1 MRRPVFPTGI
11 ATQMRCSSL
20 LALAVLAS
28 CGGAGLGDPCAATDD
43 CASTLQCVSNV
54 CRPRCLRAP
63 DCGDGFACGEDGTC
77 REATG
82 QLGDSCV
89 SEVDCVGG
97 LACELSGVSAPGGMQ
112 ASCVS
117 AGGGHP
123 ANATCTVDLDCRN
136 HTCALGRCIDLC
148 RETRD
153 CGVGTSC
160 AQIPRIEANGAM
172 FAGCLQA
179 TGSLAW
185 RIPVHS
191 SAETVKLPIP
201 NTAQSVAVTM
211 RVDDPNQQV
220 GVTSITSPDNLTL
233 LDVGHDPYADPVRHR
248 PDLGQSVLVMPS
260 TPDLPLRPG
269 AYTLDVRSLK
279 PPFTPASIGTATP
292 MVTAV
297 IKLDA
302 SVILD
307 LHFYFLNFEDHPC
320 ASAFGTAGTIN
331 AVVANSS
338 TFFQNDFLGKLRQ
351 VFAHGG
357 VALGTLSYEDCCV
370 DDGGVKQAHPDL
382 DGLDISNAAAL
393 LALGKHAVGVNVFFV
408 RSLAPIGLQAFGPNP
423 GPAGLAGT
431 SQSGVII
438 SLDTLCYRTWNDL
451 ARLTAHELSRYMGLY
466 DNVGIDPAQRD
477 PISDSDDSSANLMF
491 YSEFG
496 GAELSQGQHDILS
509 RSPVLR

>member
-1 MRRPVFPTGI
+1 
-11 ATQMRCSSL
+11 MRCSSL
-20 LALAVLAS
+20 IALAMLAS
-28 CGGAGLGDPCAATDD
+28 CGGAGLGNACATTDD
-43 CASTLQCVSNV
+43 CATTLQCVASI
-54 CRPRCLRAP
+54 CRSRCLRAP
-63 DCGDGFACGEDGTC
+63 DCGDGFACGPDGTC

-82 QLGDSCV
+82 QLGDSCA

-97 LACELSGVSAPGGMQ
+97 LACELSSGSPAGSVQ
-112 ASCVS
+112 ASCVAS
-117 AGGGHP
+117 GAGHP
-123 ANATCTVDLDCRN
+123 ANATCTVDSECRN

-153 CGVGTSC
+153 CGVGTSG
-160 AQIPRIEANGAM
+160 AEIPRIEANGAM

-185 RIPVHS
+185 SIPVHS
-191 SAETVKLPIP
+191 SAETIKLPIP
-201 NTAQSVAVTM
+201 NTARSVAVTL
-211 RVDDPNQQV
+211 RVEDPNQQV
-220 GVTSITSPDNLTL
+220 GVTHITSPDNLTL
-233 LDVGHDPYADPVRHR
+233 LDVSDDPFADPVRHR
-248 PDLGQSVLVMPS
+248 PALGQSVLVMPS
-260 TPDLPLRPG
+260 TPDVPLRPG

-279 PPFTPASIGTATP
+279 PPFTQASIGTATP

-307 LHFYFLNFEDHPC
+307 LHFYFLNLEDHPC
-320 ASAFGTAGTIN
+320 APAFGAAGMLDAAI
-331 AVVANSS
+331 ANSS

-357 VALGTLSYEDCCV
+357 VALGTLSYEDCCA
-370 DDGGVKQAHPDL
+370 DDSGVIQAHPDL
-382 DGLDISNAAAL
+382 DGLDIANAGAL
-393 LALGKHAVGVNVFFV
+393 LALGKHRSGVNVFFV
-408 RSLAPIGLQAFGPNP
+408 RSLAPVGLQAFGPNP

-431 SQSGVII
+431 AQSGLII
-438 SLDTLCYRTWNDL
+438 SLDTLCYRSWNDL
-451 ARLTAHELSRYMGLY
+451 ARLTAHELARYMGLY
-466 DNVGIDPAQRD
+466 DNVELDPSQRD
-477 PISDSDDSSANLMF
+477 PISDSDGSSENLMF

>member
-1 MRRPVFPTGI
+1 
-11 ATQMRCSSL
+11 MRCCSL
-20 LALAVLAS
+20 IALAVLAS
-28 CGGAGLGDPCAATDD
+28 CSGGGLGETCADTHD
-43 CASTLQCVSNV
+43 CATTLQCVANV
-54 CRPRCLRAP
+54 CQPRCLRSP
-63 DCGDGFACGEDGTC
+63 DCGDGFSCGADGIC
-77 REATG
+77 RAGNG
-82 QLGDSCV
+82 QLGDACG

-97 LACELSGVSAPGGMQ
+97 LACELSAVSTTAGTLQ
-112 ASCVS
+112 ASCVT

-123 ANATCTVDLDCRN
+123 ANAACTTDSECRN

-160 AQIPRIEANGAM
+160 AEIPRVEANGVM
-172 FAGCLQA
+172 FAGCLQS

-185 RIPVHS
+185 SIPVHGA
-191 SAETVKLPIP
+191 AETIKLPIP
-201 NTAQSVAVTM
+201 NTAQSVAVTI
-211 RVDDPNQQV
+211 RVDDPNQEV
-220 GVTSITSPDNLTL
+220 GVTHITSPANVTL
-233 LDVGHDPYADPVRHR
+233 LDFADDPFADLVRHR
-248 PDLGQSVLVMPS
+248 PDLGQAVLAMPS
-260 TPDLPLRPG
+260 TPDAPLIPG

-279 PPFTPASIGTATP
+279 PPFTHASIGTATP
-292 MVTAV
+292 SVTAV

-307 LHFYFLNFEDHPC
+307 LHFYFLNFDDHPC
-320 ASAFGTAGTIN
+320 AAAFGSAGTLN
-331 AVVANSS
+331 AALAASA

-357 VALGTLSYEDCCV
+357 VALGTLSYEDCCL
-370 DDGGVKQAHPDL
+370 DDSGVKQAHPDL

-393 LALGKHAVGVNVFFV
+393 LRLGKHSVGINVFFV
-408 RSLAPIGLQAFGPNP
+408 RSLSPVGLQAFGPNP
-423 GPAGLAGT
+423 GPAGIAGT

-451 ARLTAHELSRYMGLY
+451 ARLTAHELARYMGLY
-466 DNVGIDPAQRD
+466 DNVEIDPAQRD
-477 PISDSDDSSANLMF
+477 PISDSDATSSNLMF

-496 GAELSQGQHDILS
+496 GADLSQGQHDILS